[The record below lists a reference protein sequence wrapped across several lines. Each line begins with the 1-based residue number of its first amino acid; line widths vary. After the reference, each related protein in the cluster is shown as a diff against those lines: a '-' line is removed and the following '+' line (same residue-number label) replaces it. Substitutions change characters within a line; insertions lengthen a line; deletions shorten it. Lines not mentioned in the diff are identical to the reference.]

1 LSFSSGRVTSKP
13 LGPLERSYVEVIAS
27 FFSSHVQAR
36 WQYGRLQYQQSHD
49 PLTGILNRAHF
60 SAQAG
65 ALAEATGRYAMLL
78 IDVDAFR
85 EINESYGHAIGDT
98 VLVDVAAALMRQALP
113 DEIIGRIG
121 GDVFAVYIP
130 VPTSAEFLKARVRS
144 FARAFSYAFA
154 PENRAGTETITL
166 SASIGVA
173 VAPLD
178 GNALETLFSRA
189 DAALA
194 VAKERGNAIVWYQA
208 GMENIAQIRATL
220 RTEIA
225 DALVKDQFELY
236 YQPHVDM
243 RTGVVTGCEALI
255 RWNHPTRGLVSPA
268 EFIPFAEEIGIIKS
282 IDRWVMRES
291 FAAARRFCANRPD
304 FRLYFNFSGRQ
315 MGDQA
320 IVRTFV
326 TAARLGVP
334 LGNIGVEITETDAM
348 RNVRATHVVCRAL
361 RRLGV
366 CIAIDDFGTGY
377 SSLSSLKDLAVDVVK
392 IDRSFISGVTAN
404 PNDAAITR
412 TMISIAEQFGFAALG
427 EGAET
432 VESVDWLR
440 KSGCRYVQ
448 GYAIAQ
454 PMPLAVFDAWL
465 AANDPTW
472 AGAPA
477 ATRRSAPRRQR
488 IDRRTAAPRPL
499 P

>member
-1 LSFSSGRVTSKP
+1 
-13 LGPLERSYVEVIAS
+13 
-27 FFSSHVQAR
+27 
-36 WQYGRLQYQQSHD
+36 
-49 PLTGILNRAHF
+49 
-60 SAQAG
+60 
-65 ALAEATGRYAMLL
+65 
-78 IDVDAFR
+78 
-85 EINESYGHAIGDT
+85 
-98 VLVDVAAALMRQALP
+98 
-113 DEIIGRIG
+113 
-121 GDVFAVYIP
+121 
-130 VPTSAEFLKARVRS
+130 
-144 FARAFSYAFA
+144 
-154 PENRAGTETITL
+154 
-166 SASIGVA
+166 
-173 VAPLD
+173 
-178 GNALETLFSRA
+178 
-189 DAALA
+189 
-194 VAKERGNAIVWYQA
+194 
-208 GMENIAQIRATL
+208 
-220 RTEIA
+220 
-225 DALVKDQFELY
+225 
-236 YQPHVDM
+236 M

-291 FAAARRFCANRPD
+291 FTAARRFRANRPD

-315 MGDQA
+315 MGDPG

-412 TMISIAEQFGFAALG
+412 TIISIAEQFGFAALG

-448 GYAIAQ
+448 GYAISG
-454 PMPLAVFDAWL
+454 PMPLAAFDVWL
-465 AANDPTW
+465 AVNDPTW

-477 ATRRSAPRRQR
+477 ATRRFAPRRQR